1 MTDNARHPTKRVW
14 NPKPLL
20 PILPNHTALMMIDL
34 QYVDAHPDYGTMA
47 VARER
52 GLLDNYKYYLDR
64 LQGQVLPNVQR
75 LQAAFRERTMEL
87 VHVHIES
94 LTLDGRDRGISYKRL
109 GITAPRGSRDAEFLP
124 EIAPQGDEI
133 VISKTTASP
142 FNSSVIDYVLRNV
155 GIEQI
160 VLTGVMGSGCVEST
174 ARDATDHGYDVILVT
189 DACAARTAEMD
200 QKTCD
205 ALGGTIVHLKT
216 TDEVVAMLAE
226 VPMKKVAGNG
236 MPMTR
241 KE

>member
-1 MTDNARHPTKRVW
+1 MADDERHPTKRVW
-14 NPKPLL
+14 SPKPQLPLL
-20 PILPNHTALMMIDL
+20 PSYTALMMIDL

-47 VARER
+47 VARDG
-52 GLLDNYKYYLDR
+52 GLLDNFKYYLER

-75 LQAAFRERTMEL
+75 LQAAFRVRAMEL

-94 LTLDGRDRGISYKRL
+94 LTLDGRDRGIAYKQL
-109 GITAPRGSRDAEFLP
+109 GISAPRGSKDAEFLP

-155 GIEQI
+155 GIKQI

-174 ARDATDHGYDVILVT
+174 ARDAADHGYDVILVT

-200 QKTCD
+200 RKTCE
-205 ALGGTIVHLKT
+205 ALGGTIVHLRT
-216 TDEVVAMLAE
+216 TAQIMAMLEA
-226 VPMKKVAGNG
+226 VPRKNYSDNG
-236 MPMTR
+236 KPIMRVT
-241 KE
+241 